1 MQDKLKY
8 PFVSFSLEQ
17 IMSISDK
24 IKYYPVDEQSNI
36 IFFIN
41 KKSVDKDSNKLFIAM
56 LAYIKLIDILASRY
70 QGQDL
75 VKYINECILKI
86 NECIISNIV
95 DLKRIMPDELIQIL
109 NLKDDLNFRLL
120 FNKVIEGYE
129 KENDV
134 QVSIDNKYKPI
145 KDKES
150 DTMNLQSEKIFS
162 KTKKRIN
169 KYGV

>member
-8 PFVSFSLEQ
+8 PFVFFSLEQ

-24 IKYYPVDEQSNI
+24 IKYYPVDEQNNI

-41 KKSVDKDSNKLFIAM
+41 NKSIDKDSNKLFIAM
-56 LAYIKLIDILASRY
+56 LAYIKLIETLANRY

-75 VKYINECILKI
+75 VEYINECILKI
-86 NECIISNIV
+86 NECVTSNIV
-95 DLKRIMPDELIQIL
+95 DLKKIMPEELMEML
-109 NLKDDLNFRLL
+109 NLKDDQNIKLLLN
-120 FNKVIEGYE
+120 KIIEGYE

-134 QVSIDNKYKPI
+134 QVSIDNVYKPI
-145 KDKES
+145 KEKET
-150 DTMNLQSEKIFS
+150 DTMNLQSEKIFL

-169 KYGV
+169 KYGA